1 MLLFTNEMT
10 LEIGLKCYQQF
21 LVENCMVRLFI
32 FCNLS
37 GQIFLYIWRQN
48 FIFFKYA
55 PKTKPYLQSSRLML
69 KQGCVGTTGFYK
81 FIYSRIATCNDEDKH
96 NIQRTQKCTFELHK
110 KKVKHPMFFFKW
122 QMIRQWSRDYWPDN
136 LKNTMVTY

>member
-1 MLLFTNEMT
+1 MT

-69 KQGCVGTTGFYK
+69 KQGCAGTTGFHQ
-81 FIYSRIATCNDEDKH
+81 FHLFTLQNVTIHRIAHYKQIYKEGIFHLKLKH
-96 NIQRTQKCTFELHK
+96 D
-110 KKVKHPMFFFKW
+110 FFNN
-122 QMIRQWSRDYWPDN
+122 R
-136 LKNTMVTY
+136 